1 MHPKT
6 QVSVIGMSVSSQVTD
21 MPRFAPTRTLL
32 AAAALALPRW
42 RRIAGETL
50 KEARNDLTGAKM
62 DLADATSYLKELKA
76 GHFEGIYSMD
86 GDTLRCGEVAS
97 NPDCAPLTDAD
108 KQQAVAEAEEMVMN
122 ATALLHQHDRGRAAG
137 RQGPERLLEQ

>member
-1 MHPKT
+1 
-6 QVSVIGMSVSSQVTD
+6 

-32 AAAALALPRW
+32 AAAALALLGGVAS
-42 RRIAGETL
+42 AGETL
-50 KEARNDLTGAKM
+50 KEARNDLNGAQM
-62 DLADATSYLKELKA
+62 DLADAQSYLNELKA

-97 NPDCAPLTDAD
+97 NSDCAPLTEAD

-122 ATALLHQHDRGRAAG
+122 ATAQFHQATTEVA
-137 RQGPERLLEQ
+137 LLEGKVQNASLEQ